1 MALLPTTNIRVQSY
15 WRSWTLHKICRLT
28 EESGGL
34 SSKIRWQI
42 PLFKKKGRTKNI
54 VYPLWFI
61 LYNTSLKSS
70 MICTQKLYG
79 HEATKFN
86 TKHWSEV
93 FVLNAMK
100 SLLLQ
105 IKMKMKWTNKQKP
118 HKFPQLQ
125 NLKRTDSKIV
135 CVNILQ
141 KKDFVQILKL
151 IPRTSVYMTFITNN
165 IHYVSTIN
173 LSCWVSHELL

>member
-1 MALLPTTNIRVQSY
+1 MFCVWFWLLYIHIF
-15 WRSWTLHKICRLT
+15 LKLGFLKKIFT
-28 EESGGL
+28 HY
-34 SSKIRWQI
+34 I
-42 PLFKKKGRTKNI
+42 F
-54 VYPLWFI
+54 
-61 LYNTSLKSS
+61 YNTLLKSS

-86 TKHWSEV
+86 TKNWSQV

-105 IKMKMKWTNKQKP
+105 IKMKMKQTNKQKA

-125 NLKRTDSKIV
+125 NLKRTESKIV
-135 CVNILQ
+135 GVNILQ

-173 LSCWVSHELL
+173 LSCWVSHMSCFNTMKHKSLRKTQ